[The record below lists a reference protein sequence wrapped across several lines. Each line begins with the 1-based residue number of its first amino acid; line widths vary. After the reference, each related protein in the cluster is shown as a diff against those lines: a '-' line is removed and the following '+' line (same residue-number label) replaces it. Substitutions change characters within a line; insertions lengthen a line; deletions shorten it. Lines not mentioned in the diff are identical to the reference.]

1 MSWRRRGH
9 LEVRADGP
17 QRELL
22 LPVMQVI
29 RVEEIAGGPLLLAA
43 ITALVWSNLA
53 PASYHAAW
61 QMPVSFDLAG
71 LVWQHDLHH
80 LINDVLLPLFFFV
93 AGLELKR
100 ELVRGELSSVR
111 AAALPLVMAVGGM
124 AVPALAYLGVAA
136 GTPAAGGW
144 GVPVATDIAFALA
157 LVAVL
162 GERIPNQVR
171 IALLAFAALDD
182 VGGVIVI
189 AATYQST
196 LSWPLLGVALALL
209 AGVYTLQ
216 RLTMLPAFA
225 SILTG
230 LAAFACVMASGL
242 HPTLA
247 GIALGLTVPA
257 APLIGRKHFLGRARE
272 LTDELAGVRDRRAR
286 AEERNEDATDMLERE
301 DALLGRL
308 EGLTIG
314 TESVLDRL
322 TRNLNPWV
330 SYLVLPLFA
339 LANGGLALQGEAFTD
354 AFSSHAFW
362 GVVAGLALGKP
373 VGIFLLTWAA
383 ARLGIVRLPSDMGWG
398 DVAGLGLI
406 AGIGFTVSLFI
417 ADLAFGGDARLA
429 TAKLGILSASLAAG
443 AAGTALLAWVHRR

>member
-9 LEVRADGP
+9 LEAQSDGP

-43 ITALVWSNLA
+43 ITALIWSNLA
-53 PASYHAAW
+53 PAAYHATW
-61 QMPVSFDLAG
+61 QVPVSVDLAG
-71 LVWQHDLHH
+71 LVWRHDLHH

-100 ELVRGELSSVR
+100 ELVRGELSSLR
-111 AAALPLVMAVGGM
+111 AAALPLVMAIGGM
-124 AVPALAYLGVAA
+124 VVPALIYLTVAG

-162 GERIPNQVR
+162 GDRVPNQVR

-182 VGGVIVI
+182 VGGVVVI
-189 AATYQST
+189 AATYQSS
-196 LSWPLLGVALALL
+196 LSWPLLAAALVLL
-209 AGVYTLQ
+209 AAVYVLQ
-216 RLTMLPAFA
+216 RLTVLPAFV

-257 APLIGRKHFLGRARE
+257 APLIGRRHFL
-272 LTDELAGVRDRRAR
+272 RRAR
-286 AEERNEDATDMLERE
+286 QLTEELTSAREQRHRAEQRDEDATTLLERE

-339 LANGGLALQGEAFTD
+339 LANGGLALQAQAFTD
-354 AFSSHAFW
+354 AIASHAFW
-362 GVVAGLALGKP
+362 AVVAGLALGKP
-373 VGIFLLTWAA
+373 VGIFLLTWTA
-383 ARLGIVRLPSDMGWG
+383 ARLGLVRLPTGMGWG

-429 TAKLGILSASLAAG
+429 TAKMGILAASLAAG